1 MAMNMRTMR
10 VMRSIYATAAAR
22 TALSVLL
29 PLALTAALPGTAS
42 AQADSYPAKPIRIVV
57 PFPAGG
63 ATDIAARE
71 IAAKM
76 SANWKQ
82 PVTVENRAGA
92 GGNVGSD
99 VVAKSAPDG
108 YTLIMGVTGSHAI
121 NISLYAKMPYHPVND
136 FEAITQVAV
145 VPNVVVVHPSVP
157 ANTLSEF
164 IALAKKQPG
173 KYDYASLGSGT
184 AAHLGME
191 MLKTAAGVYMVH
203 IPYRGSAPAVADLI
217 GGQVQVMMDGLPSAL
232 PHVKTGRLR
241 ALAVT
246 SAKRSPAAPDLPTIA
261 ESGYPGFYA
270 DAWSGLFAPKGTPK
284 AIVDKLA
291 AESARILALPDVRE
305 RFAALGA
312 EPVGST
318 PQAFAQH
325 VQREIEKWAKVVKQS
340 GAKAD

>member
-1 MAMNMRTMR
+1 MRALIALLLLACA
-10 VMRSIYATAAAR
+10 SQAAY
-22 TALSVLL
+22 
-29 PLALTAALPGTAS
+29 
-42 AQADSYPAKPIRIVV
+42 AQAENFPNKQIRIVV

-63 ATDIAARE
+63 ATDIAARA
-71 IAAKM
+71 IADKM
-76 SANWKQ
+76 SQNWKQ
-82 PVTVENRAGA
+82 PVVVENRAGA

-99 VVAKSAPDG
+99 VVAKSPADG

-121 NISLYAKMPYHPVND
+121 NVSLYSKMPYDPVKD
-136 FEAITQVAV
+136 FEPISQVAV

-157 ANTLSEF
+157 AQTLTEF
-164 IALAKKQPG
+164 IALAKRNPG

-191 MLKTAAGVYMVH
+191 MLKTSANIFMVH

-232 PHVKTGRLR
+232 PHVKAGRLR

-246 SAKRSPAAPDLPTIA
+246 SQKRSQAAPDLPTIA

-284 AIVDKLA
+284 AVVDKLA
-291 AESARILALPDVRE
+291 GEVRRILALPDVRE
-305 RFAALGA
+305 RFAGLGA

-318 PQAFAQH
+318 PAEFAQH
-325 VQREIEKWAKVVKQS
+325 VQREIDKWANVVKQS
-340 GAKAD
+340 GAKVD